1 MALVFL
7 DAFTLALTS
16 VSWLVTCELYKHA
29 LYATT
34 LWSQVASWLAKQ
46 SFCDGQ
52 CSGRVSKIWQILKG
66 SEEKS
71 NQSKNHCSCALCV
84 FIQILA
90 STCGVASQGLNK
102 NSHSSSRA
110 ISIHYNNQ
118 ISPLQGR
125 DFRNSSRFC
134 FLKLICLFV
143 LWWARHQPTIFYFSS
158 FESFPIIKFPT
169 ILQFLNLID
178 NLINLI

>member
-1 MALVFL
+1 MQWSSVQ
-7 DAFTLALTS
+7 DLADTQRK
-16 VSWLVTCELYKHA
+16 W
-29 LYATT
+29 
-34 LWSQVASWLAKQ
+34 
-46 SFCDGQ
+46 G
-52 CSGRVSKIWQILKG
+52 
-66 SEEKS
+66 KS

-143 LWWARHQPTIFYFSS
+143 LWQARHQPTIFYFSFLLLNLS
-158 FESFPIIKFPT
+158 IIKFPT

-178 NLINLI
+178 NLIN